1 MGALGLA
8 RLIQSLL
15 YGVQPADPMV
25 IGGVGLL
32 LAITGLAACVL
43 PARRAT
49 RIDPVDALAD

>member
-1 MGALGLA
+1 
-8 RLIQSLL
+8 LIQSLL